1 MTKTRF
7 WVMGILACLL
17 SLVVISLLIALFTS
31 LGYLESFRIVFGS
44 VYVLFLPGF
53 ILSYVFFPKTKE
65 FDAKNGANEENDE
78 QKGSIDWIERIALSF
93 ALSIAV
99 VPLVVF
105 YLNLVGVS
113 INLLNSAL
121 TILGIIIISVVIL
134 VIKARRKSY

>member
-1 MTKTRF
+1 MT
-7 WVMGILACLL
+7 LAK
-17 SLVVISLLIALFTS
+17 S
-31 LGYLESFRIVFGS
+31 S
-44 VYVLFLPGF
+44 VE
-53 ILSYVFFPKTKE
+53 KE

-134 VIKARRKSY
+134 VIKARRRSY